1 MCLAFSWRQIVNKS
15 LRFRKCCVLIRGNRG
30 SDEESMYLVKTQL
43 SINIRKLFQWM
54 IPLRGVTTK
63 EGRRVWPRYRLLGT
77 CTNAD
82 SDFWITKRRNT
93 LWTRLKSLSVLMAA
107 WLEAP
112 LRLTRGCPEAAQRLS
127 RGCPGDVKR
136 LPRGCPGCPY
146 LSQRMPRA
154 CLENANALLAKK
166 YVSICKNSN

>member
-15 LRFRKCCVLIRGNRG
+15 LRFRKSCVLIRGNRG

-112 LRLTRGCPEAAQRLS
+112 LRLTRGCPEAVQRLPRGCQEAAQRLS
-127 RGCPGDVKR
+127 R
-136 LPRGCPGCPY
+136 
-146 LSQRMPRA
+146 LSISFSKDAQSMLRK
-154 CLENANALLAKK
+154 CKCTIGKK
-166 YVSICKNSN
+166 VCKYM